1 MHARFETPL
10 ATLEPGLR
18 AALAPILAEPSFN
31 GMLSARQVMALM
43 KAGGLDEDGLCLALL
58 PLAAA
63 CALAPVSHF
72 NVGAIARGIGG
83 NLYFGANMEFPGVPL
98 SQTVHAEQSA
108 INHAW
113 LRGEQRLRGITV
125 NYTPCGHCRQFMNEL
140 NSGVDIMI
148 HLPGRAPATLAH
160 YLPDAFGPR
169 DLSIQSL
176 LMDRVNHGY
185 SLAKEL
191 LSPDTTPLRGG
202 LSVET
207 AQGGTSKVS
216 CVTAAHSSTPEA
228 SCVTA
233 AHSST
238 PEASCVTA
246 AKTASPMNGL
256 SADDPLLQQALQ
268 AANQSHAPYSRA
280 HSGVALQLADGRIFA
295 GRYAENAA
303 FNPSLPPL
311 QSALIL
317 LNITGGDCRDIRRAV
332 LVEREALSQWDATC
346 ATLLALGCGEIHRR
360 TLGG

>member
-1 MHARFETPL
+1 MHPRFESPL

-18 AALAPILAEPSFN
+18 TALTPMLAEPAFS
-31 GMLSARQVMALM
+31 GMLSAAQAASLMA
-43 KAGGLDEDGLCLALL
+43 AGNLDEDGLCLALL

-72 NVGAIARGIGG
+72 NVGAVARGIGG

-98 SQTVHAEQSA
+98 AQTVHAEQSA

-140 NSGVDIMI
+140 NSGTDIMI
-148 HLPGRAPATLAH
+148 HLPGRPPATLGH

-169 DLSIQSL
+169 DLSIQTL

-185 SLAKEL
+185 PLAKA
-191 LSPDTTPLRGG
+191 G
-202 LSVET
+202 LSQNSEPGGAGWSDIT
-207 AQGGTSKVS
+207 AQAR
-216 CVTAAHSSTPEA
+216 TAAPLSA
-228 SCVTA
+228 
-233 AHSST
+233 
-238 PEASCVTA
+238 
-246 AKTASPMNGL
+246 TASVSGPAAG
-256 SADDPLLQQALQ
+256 DRLLQQALN
-268 AANQSHAPYSRA
+268 AANQSHAPYSRSY
-280 HSGVALQLADGRIFA
+280 SGVALQLTDGRIFA

-317 LNITGGDCRDIRRAV
+317 LNISGGNCLNIRRAV
-332 LVEREALSQWDATC
+332 LVERDAAPLSQWDATGS
-346 ATLLALGCGEIHRR
+346 TLRALGCREICRWP
-360 TLGG
+360 LAA

>member
-58 PLAAA
+58 PLAAV

-140 NSGVDIMI
+140 NSGVDIVI
-148 HLPGRAPATLAH
+148 YLPGRAPATLAH

-185 SLAKEL
+185 SLAKEVIPEDFEPEDSV
-191 LSPDTTPLRGG
+191 LSSPTTQT
-202 LSVET
+202 VDM
-207 AQGGTSKVS
+207 A
-216 CVTAAHSSTPEA
+216 
-228 SCVTA
+228 
-233 AHSST
+233 
-238 PEASCVTA
+238 
-246 AKTASPMNGL
+246 NGL
-256 SADDPLLQQALQ
+256 IASDSLLLQALH

-332 LVEREALSQWDATC
+332 LVERDAVALSQWDATC
-346 ATLLALGCGEIHRR
+346 ATLRALGCGEIHRR
-360 TLGG
+360 LLEG

>member
-1 MHARFETPL
+1 MHARFATPL

-18 AALAPILAEPSFN
+18 AALTPLLAEPSFN
-31 GMLSARQVMALM
+31 GMLNARQVMALM
-43 KAGGLDEDGLCLALL
+43 EAGGLEEDGLCLALL

-72 NVGAIARGIGG
+72 NVGAIARGVGG

-176 LMDRVNHGY
+176 LFDKVDHGY
-185 SLAKEL
+185 RLANEGQAADAGPQDDDLPAGKKQTAG
-191 LSPDTTPLRGG
+191 PVAFA
-202 LSVET
+202 SV
-207 AQGGTSKVS
+207 K
-216 CVTAAHSSTPEA
+216 
-228 SCVTA
+228 
-233 AHSST
+233 
-238 PEASCVTA
+238 
-246 AKTASPMNGL
+246 AKTAATVISNITIDQSVATVNGL
-256 SADDPLLQQALQ
+256 SADDRLVLEALH
-268 AANQSHAPYSRA
+268 AANLSHAPYSQA
-280 HSGVALQLADGRIFA
+280 HSGMALQLADGRIFA

-332 LVEREALSQWDATC
+332 LVERDAVALSQWDATC
-346 ATLLALGCGEIHRR
+346 ATLRALGCGEIYRR
-360 TLGG
+360 TLEG